1 MYVPRKAAYIFTK
14 KKKPTNSKRAVVR
27 TKSIAGYQKDKTEYH
42 FYGQIL

>member
-1 MYVPRKAAYIFTK
+1 MFPGRQHTFLQK
-14 KKKPTNSKRAVVR
+14 KKNPTNSKRAVVR